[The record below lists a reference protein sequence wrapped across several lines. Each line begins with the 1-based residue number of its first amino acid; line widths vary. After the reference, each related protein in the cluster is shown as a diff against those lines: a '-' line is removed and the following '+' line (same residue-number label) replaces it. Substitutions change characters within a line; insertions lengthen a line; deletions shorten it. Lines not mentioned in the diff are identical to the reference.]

1 MAFVAATRVT
11 RGAVSG
17 IPGPSGD
24 DKERV
29 IPREDEE
36 KLFRAAFEGSTIGIG
51 VIEFGEDLQPERVVR
66 VNPALS
72 EITGFSEDQLIG
84 SGTSILGLDRWSRE
98 AEAVRAT
105 GEEVSKVEFEHTFE
119 RPDGSRIWVMV
130 TLSPTTGA
138 EGAPG
143 RYRLAQI
150 QDISERRDYQARL
163 QFLAQHDPLTGLVN
177 ARRFHEIVDHGI
189 AYQKRYGGE
198 ASLISFDLDQFKL
211 VNDSCGHASGD
222 EALQNFAAILVDRC
236 RETDTISRLGGDE
249 FAVFLPGTDAAD
261 AMNVAAGIL
270 EYLGTHP
277 LEIDRAGLGSITLST
292 SGGVTDLNGREDVS
306 ARDLLAE
313 ADSGL
318 YSAKRGGRNQVVE
331 FRSAEDPSTTQ
342 SERLTWAGRTRRA
355 LENEGLFLE
364 AQPIFDQRAGEVIRW
379 EALLRMNDPDAGV
392 VFPPT
397 FLYTAERFGLSA
409 EIDEWVVGSVIEALA
424 ESPDESL
431 QVAVNLTAASLD
443 YTSDLPGRLPNILEQ
458 AGVDPRRLSF
468 ELTEGT
474 CLTNIERA
482 RLFIE
487 QMREI
492 GCRVAIDDF
501 GAGFGSFYY
510 LKALS
515 VDIIK
520 IGGEFVRS
528 VLSSE
533 EDRLILR
540 AMSDMAN
547 GLGIEVVA
555 EFVTDRKTAEAC
567 WKQGIDQVQGLF
579 AGPTVPLREAL
590 GLE

>member
-1 MAFVAATRVT
+1 MSEIPQSNGDEHE
-11 RGAVSG
+11 RGISRDV
-17 IPGPSGD
+17 
-24 DKERV
+24 
-29 IPREDEE
+29 EDE
-36 KLFRAAFEGSTIGIG
+36 LFRSAFDDSSIGIA
-51 VIEFGEDLQPERVVR
+51 VIELGEDLRPEKVVR

-72 EITGFSEDQLIG
+72 EITGFPEEELIG
-84 SGTSILGLDRWSRE
+84 SGTRILGLDRWSRE
-98 AEAVRAT
+98 AESVRAT

-119 RPDGSRIWVMV
+119 RPDGSRMWIMV

-138 EGAPG
+138 GGVAS

-177 ARRFHEIVDHGI
+177 ARRFHEVVDHGI
-189 AYQKRYGGE
+189 AYQKRYGGD
-198 ASLISFDLDQFKL
+198 ASLISFDLDHFKL

-222 EALQNFAAILVDRC
+222 EALQSFGAILGDLS
-236 RETDTISRLGGDE
+236 RETDTVSRLGGDE
-249 FAVFLPGTDAAD
+249 FAIFLPGTDAAG
-261 AMNVAAGIL
+261 AMSVAEAIL
-270 EYLGTHP
+270 EHLRTHP
-277 LEIDRAGLGSITLST
+277 LEIDRTGIGSVTLST
-292 SGGVTDLNGREDVS
+292 SGGVSGLNGRDEVS

-313 ADSGL
+313 ADSAL
-318 YSAKRGGRNQVVE
+318 YAAKRGGRNQVVE
-331 FRSAEDPSTTQ
+331 FGSAEDPSATQ

-355 LENEGLFLE
+355 LENDGLFLE
-364 AQPIFDQRAGEVIRW
+364 AQPILDQQSGAVIRW
-379 EALLRMNDPDAGV
+379 EALLRMNDPDAGIV
-392 VFPPT
+392 LPPT

-424 ESPDESL
+424 ESPDDSS
-431 QVAVNLTAASLD
+431 QVAVNLTAASFD
-443 YTSDLPGRLPNILEQ
+443 YTSDLPGRLPGMLDR

-487 QMREI
+487 QMRAI

-510 LKALS
+510 LKVLS

-533 EDRLILR
+533 EDRLILK
-540 AMSDMAN
+540 AMSDMAD

-567 WKQGIDQVQGLF
+567 RKLGIDMVQGTF
-579 AGPTVPLREAL
+579 AGPTLPLREAL
-590 GLE
+590 GGKWDQTGSSGA